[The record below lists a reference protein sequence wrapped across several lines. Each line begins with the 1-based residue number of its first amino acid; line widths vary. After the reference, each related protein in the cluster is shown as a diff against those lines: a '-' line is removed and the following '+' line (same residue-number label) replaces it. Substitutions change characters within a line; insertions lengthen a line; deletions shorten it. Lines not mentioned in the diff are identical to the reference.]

1 MKNLLKNLSLLLISI
16 SLTIIVLEFFLR
28 LAGHV
33 PFKYFNSNSP
43 HPSIYKVDKKLGW
56 TSKKGIHSSNIDNN
70 NIISYKFL
78 EDGSRYTGFDLK
90 KNLSE
95 KKIILIG
102 GSFTLGEAINDG
114 ETLAYHLQKNLNDYE
129 IKNFGIGG
137 YGTYQSYLKLLNIF
151 DTIENIDYVIYPF
164 IDHHEIRNIGDASWL
179 EFISKHA
186 RAPVHM
192 PYVKLDK
199 KNNIV
204 EYSPIKYLVL
214 PLSNYSVLIT
224 KIQKKI
230 MRMYLFSKNKD
241 MKLITKKLIIKM
253 NELSQ
258 KNNSKFIFVNLSS
271 DKLKV
276 SDYEKFSLEND
287 IQFINCQIELDNKHT
302 VQDDVHPNGLA
313 NKKYSSC
320 ILKAKFMEG

>member
-33 PFKYFNSNSP
+33 PFKCFNSNSP

-230 MRMYLFSKNKD
+230 MRIYLFSKNKD
-241 MKLITKKLIIKM
+241 MKLTTKKLIIKM

-302 VQDDVHPNGLA
+302 VQDGVHPNGLA

-320 ILKAKFMEG
+320 ILNTII

>member
-43 HPSIYKVDKKLGW
+43 HQSIYKVDKKLGW
-56 TSKKGIHSSNIDNN
+56 TNKKGIHFPNIDNN

-90 KNLSE
+90 KNLSK

-302 VQDDVHPNGLA
+302 VQDGVHPNGLA

-320 ILKAKFMEG
+320 ILNTII

>member
-1 MKNLLKNLSLLLISI
+1 MKNLFINLSLLLISI
-16 SLTIIVLEFFLR
+16 LLTIIVLEFFLR

-43 HPSIYKVDKKLGW
+43 HQSIYKVDKKLGW
-56 TSKKGIHSSNIDNN
+56 TNKKGIYSSNINN

-114 ETLAYHLQKNLNDYE
+114 ETFAYQLQKNLNDYE
-129 IKNFGIGG
+129 IKNFGVGG

-302 VQDDVHPNGLA
+302 VQDGVHPNGLA

-320 ILKAKFMEG
+320 ILNTII

>member
-90 KNLSE
+90 KNLSK

-129 IKNFGIGG
+129 IKNFGVGG

-302 VQDDVHPNGLA
+302 VQDGVHPNGLA

-320 ILKAKFMEG
+320 ILNTII

>member
-302 VQDDVHPNGLA
+302 VQDGVHPNGLA

-320 ILKAKFMEG
+320 ILNTII

>member
-241 MKLITKKLIIKM
+241 MKLITKKLIT
-253 NELSQ
+253 L
-258 KNNSKFIFVNLSS
+258 
-271 DKLKV
+271 
-276 SDYEKFSLEND
+276 
-287 IQFINCQIELDNKHT
+287 
-302 VQDDVHPNGLA
+302 
-313 NKKYSSC
+313 
-320 ILKAKFMEG
+320 

>member
-56 TSKKGIHSSNIDNN
+56 TNKKGIHFPNIDNN

-90 KNLSE
+90 KNLSK

-302 VQDDVHPNGLA
+302 VQDGVHPNGLA

-320 ILKAKFMEG
+320 ILNTII

>member
-90 KNLSE
+90 KNLSK

-164 IDHHEIRNIGDASWL
+164 IDHHEVRNIGDASWL

-199 KNNIV
+199 KKNIV

-302 VQDDVHPNGLA
+302 VQDGVHPNGLA

-320 ILKAKFMEG
+320 ILNTII

>member
-1 MKNLLKNLSLLLISI
+1 MKNLFINLSLLLISI
-16 SLTIIVLEFFLR
+16 LLTIIVLEFFLR

-43 HPSIYKVDKKLGW
+43 HQSIYKVDKKLGW
-56 TSKKGIHSSNIDNN
+56 TNKKGIYSSNINN

-114 ETLAYHLQKNLNDYE
+114 ETFAYQLQKNLNDYE
-129 IKNFGIGG
+129 IKNFGVGG

-186 RAPVHM
+186 RAPVHI

-230 MRMYLFSKNKD
+230 MRIYLFSKNKD
-241 MKLITKKLIIKM
+241 MKLTTKKLIIKM

-271 DKLKV
+271 DKLKLR
-276 SDYEKFSLEND
+276 DYEKFLLENN
-287 IQFINCQIELDNKHT
+287 IQFINCQIELDDKHT

-320 ILKAKFMEG
+320 ILNTRFIKE

>member
-16 SLTIIVLEFFLR
+16 SLTIIDLEFFLR

-43 HPSIYKVDKKLGW
+43 HPSIYKADKKLGW
-56 TSKKGIHSSNIDNN
+56 TSKKGIHSSNIDN

-102 GSFTLGEAINDG
+102 GSFTLGEAINNE
-114 ETLAYHLQKNLNDYE
+114 ETLAYHLQKNLNNYE

-199 KNNIV
+199 KSNIV

-287 IQFINCQIELDNKHT
+287 IQFINCQIELDDKHT

-320 ILKAKFMEG
+320 ILNAII